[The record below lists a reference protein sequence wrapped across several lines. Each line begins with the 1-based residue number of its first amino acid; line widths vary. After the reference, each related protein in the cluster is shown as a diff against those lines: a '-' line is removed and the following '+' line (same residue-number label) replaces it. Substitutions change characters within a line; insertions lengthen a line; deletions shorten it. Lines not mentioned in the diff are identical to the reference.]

1 MIYLLAIA
9 FVINL
14 ILFVLQIKKCKTK
27 KQEIK
32 NNKLI
37 TTLLMTMVL
46 ILVNF
51 FIVLFN

>member
-14 ILFVLQIKKCKTK
+14 ILFVMQIRRCKTK
-27 KQEIK
+27 GQEIK
-32 NNKLI
+32 DNKLI
-37 TTLLMTMVL
+37 TTLFMTMIL
-46 ILVNF
+46 IVVNF